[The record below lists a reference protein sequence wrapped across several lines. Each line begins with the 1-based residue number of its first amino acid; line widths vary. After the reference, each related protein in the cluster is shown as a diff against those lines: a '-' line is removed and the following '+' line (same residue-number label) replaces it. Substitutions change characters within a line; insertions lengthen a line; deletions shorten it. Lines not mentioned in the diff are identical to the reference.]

1 MLTRQLPGSIVN
13 ALWVLVALV
22 VAFGITAV
30 LTWVERDELILS
42 WSKGNPSAQEILSE
56 GGLAAL
62 RESPIVPN
70 FLPLAVVSFV
80 VFALLALVLGAFLVD
95 GHGWAR
101 LALTASAGFG
111 VLVAVLAVRNHL
123 PTAFLVLSIVTAV
136 LHLALLF
143 FLWHKD
149 TSAYLR
155 EF

>member
-1 MLTRQLPGSIVN
+1 MLTRQLPGSMVN
-13 ALWVLVALV
+13 ALRMLVALV
-22 VAFGITAV
+22 VAFGVTAA

-42 WSKGNPSAQEILSE
+42 WSKGNPSAQEILAE
-56 GGLAAL
+56 GGLEAL

-70 FLPLAVVSFV
+70 FLPLAIVSFV

-101 LALTASAGFG
+101 IALTASVGFG
-111 VLVAVLAVRNHL
+111 LLVAVLGVSNHL
-123 PTAFLVLSIVTAV
+123 PTVFLVLSAVTAV

-155 EF
+155 DV